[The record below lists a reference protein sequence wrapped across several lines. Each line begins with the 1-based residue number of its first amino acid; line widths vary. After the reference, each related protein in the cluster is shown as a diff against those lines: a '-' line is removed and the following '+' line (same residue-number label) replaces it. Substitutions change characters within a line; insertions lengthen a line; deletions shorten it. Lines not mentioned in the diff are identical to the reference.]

1 MRRIIVFTLLQ
12 TYVSCVFMVSIQ
24 SIQTLNLRL
33 LLSYYDQFPLARK
46 NSSGRCRGL
55 AHVRRRVNNTYLEM
69 SFCSST
75 HVFISTLHRVSF
87 VLIVKISSTATFP
100 NQQNC
105 RKENVEERIF
115 DYIRL
120 HFY

>member
-33 LLSYYDQFPLARK
+33 LLSCYDQSSLG
-46 NSSGRCRGL
+46 SGRCRGL